1 MNTNSGRG
9 GLLILGRALGVD
21 VVGRSVCRLQH
32 HVAGGSFRL
41 ARKILGRDTSQFPSG
56 DKPRK
61 SLGIF

>member
-1 MNTNSGRG
+1 VNTNSGRG
-9 GLLILGRALGVD
+9 GLLILGGGVVD

-41 ARKILGRDTSQFPSG
+41 ARKILGRDTPQFPSG

>member
-9 GLLILGRALGVD
+9 DLLILGGLLILLVEVFAAY
-21 VVGRSVCRLQH
+21 

-41 ARKILGRDTSQFPSG
+41 ARKILGRDTSQLPVRGRS
-56 DKPRK
+56 RK

>member
-1 MNTNSGRG
+1 MNTNGGRG
-9 GLLILGRALGVD
+9 GLLILGGELLMLLVEVFA
-21 VVGRSVCRLQH
+21 

>member
-9 GLLILGRALGVD
+9 GLLILGGVVD
-21 VVGRSVCRLQH
+21 VVGRSVCRL

-61 SLGIF
+61 